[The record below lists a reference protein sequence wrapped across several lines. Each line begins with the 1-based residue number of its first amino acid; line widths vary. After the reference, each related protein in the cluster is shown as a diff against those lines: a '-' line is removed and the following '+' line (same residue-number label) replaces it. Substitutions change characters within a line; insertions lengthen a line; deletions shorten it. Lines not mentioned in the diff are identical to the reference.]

1 MIRTKTYSLRRR
13 LLLWLLVPLVALGL
27 IALADTYNEAVDTA
41 NAVSDRVLAGSALAI
56 AERVVVAENGSLEV
70 DIPYV
75 ALEMLT
81 SAAQDR
87 VFYRVDGPEGFIT
100 GYQALPVIDGLHP
113 EESGYSDSSFRGEP
127 IRLTSLSRAASTGAT
142 SIPFVV
148 TVAETT
154 IARTQLAQTI
164 LLRSALRLAILIGT
178 AAAIVWFA
186 VTFSLRPLYRLRDA
200 IAERNPDDLHPIEQ
214 SVPKEV
220 RGLVDTV
227 NSFMGR
233 LGSALGAMRHFTGN
247 ASHQLRTPLTIMRTQ
262 LALASRAHSLEEARR
277 AARIGDEAVA
287 HAERVIAQLLL
298 LAKVDQAASERLKSL
313 GAVNLT
319 ELAQTLTADRLAEIW
334 LDRNRAYYGDS
345 MGLPDGYRLGW
356 SYIPHFISTRFYTY
370 AYVFAHLV
378 TLALYA
384 RYREEGAPFAERYM
398 AFLAAGGS
406 AAPADLLRPLGVD
419 LVEFLGM
426 GARHPH
432 ALLRNDA
439 QAVLLEHGVDGA
451 GQAAAGRVG
460 LDDGEG
466 ALDGHGGCPWVL
478 CRFGGPDKRVGRR
491 AQPPPPACLPGISA
505 CGAGGSAA
513 RGGPRSCVKPRC
525 RPYDSGRG
533 PG

>member
-1 MIRTKTYSLRRR
+1 MARAKPYSLRRR

-27 IALADTYNEAVDTA
+27 VALADTYNEAVDTA

-56 AERVVVAENGSLEV
+56 AERVVVAEDGALEV

-87 VFYRVDGPEGFIT
+87 VFYRVDGPSGFIT
-100 GYQALPVIDGLHP
+100 GYQTLPIIEGLEQ
-113 EESGYSDSSFRGEP
+113 EESGYTDASFRGEP
-127 IRLTSLSRAASTGAT
+127 IRLTSLSRAASTGAS

-164 LLRSALRLAILIGT
+164 LLRSALRLAILIGS
-178 AAAIVWFA
+178 AAAIVWLA

-247 ASHQLRTPLTIMRTQ
+247 ASHQLRTPLTIIRTQ
-262 LALASRAHSLEEARR
+262 LALASRAHSLEEARQ

-298 LAKVDQAASERLKSL
+298 LAKVDEAASDRLKSL
-313 GAVNLT
+313 DAVDLT
-319 ELAQTLTADRLAEIW
+319 ALARQLTADRVTQAHAAGIDLGFEGEQALFVRGEPMLLSEMIRNLIENVLAYAGAGTEATVKV
-334 LDRNRAYYGDS
+334 LDQGADVVLEVEDTGPGIPATEMENVRQRFVRGREGDKPGAGL
-345 MGLPDGYRLGW
+345 GLP
-356 SYIPHFISTRFYTY
+356 I
-370 AYVFAHLV
+370 V
-378 TLALYA
+378 
-384 RYREEGAPFAERYM
+384 EEIAS
-398 AFLAAGGS
+398 L
-406 AAPADLLRPLGVD
+406 
-419 LVEFLGM
+419 
-426 GARHPH
+426 
-432 ALLRNDA
+432 
-439 QAVLLEHGVDGA
+439 
-451 GQAAAGRVG
+451 
-460 LDDGEG
+460 
-466 ALDGHGGCPWVL
+466 
-478 CRFGGPDKRVGRR
+478 FGGRLELL
-491 AQPPPPACLPGISA
+491 A
-505 CGAGGSAA
+505 GA
-513 RGGPRSCVKPRC
+513 
-525 RPYDSGRG
+525 DGRG
-533 PG
+533 LRVRVSFGKAEA

>member
-1 MIRTKTYSLRRR
+1 MARTKPYSLRSR

-27 IALADTYNEAVDTA
+27 VALADTYNEAVDTA

-56 AERVVVAENGSLEV
+56 AERVVVAEDGALEV

-87 VFYRVDGPEGFIT
+87 VFYRVDGPDGFIT
-100 GYQALPVIDGLHP
+100 GYQTLPVIEGLAQ
-113 EESGYSDSSFRGEP
+113 EESGYADASFRGEP

-148 TVAETT
+148 TIAETT

-164 LLRSALRLAILIGT
+164 LLRSALRLAILIGS
-178 AAAIVWFA
+178 AAAIVWLA

-247 ASHQLRTPLTIMRTQ
+247 ASHQLRTPLTIIRTQ

-298 LAKVDQAASERLKSL
+298 LAKVDEAASDRLKNL

-319 ELAQTLTADRLAEIW
+319 ELAQQLTADRVTQAHAAGIDLGFEGEAALHVRGEPMLLSEMIRNLIENVLAYAGSDAEATVKV
-334 LDRNRAYYGDS
+334 LDGGTEVVLEVEDTGPGIPASEMESVRQRFVRGREGDKPGAGL
-345 MGLPDGYRLGW
+345 GLPIVEEIASLFGGRLE
-356 SYIPHFISTRFYTY
+356 
-370 AYVFAHLV
+370 L
-378 TLALYA
+378 LA
-384 RYREEGAPFAERYM
+384 GT
-398 AFLAAGGS
+398 
-406 AAPADLLRPLGVD
+406 
-419 LVEFLGM
+419 
-426 GARHPH
+426 
-432 ALLRNDA
+432 
-439 QAVLLEHGVDGA
+439 
-451 GQAAAGRVG
+451 
-460 LDDGEG
+460 
-466 ALDGHGGCPWVL
+466 DGHGLRV
-478 CRFGGPDKRVGRR
+478 RVAFGKAEV
-491 AQPPPPACLPGISA
+491 
-505 CGAGGSAA
+505 
-513 RGGPRSCVKPRC
+513 
-525 RPYDSGRG
+525 
-533 PG
+533 

>member
-1 MIRTKTYSLRRR
+1 MIRTKIYSLRRR

-100 GYQALPVIDGLHP
+100 GYQALPVIHGLDQ

-164 LLRSALRLAILIGT
+164 LLRSALRLAILIGS

-233 LGSALGAMRHFTGN
+233 LGSTLGAMRHFTGN

-319 ELAQTLTADRLAEIW
+319 ELAQTLTADRVTHAHAAGIDLGFDGEDALFVRGEPMLLSEMIRNLIENALAYAGSGAEATVKV
-334 LDRNRAYYGDS
+334 LREGDDVVLEVEDTGPGIPEAELETVRQRFVRGRLGDKPGAGL
-345 MGLPDGYRLGW
+345 GLPIVEEIASLFGGRL
-356 SYIPHFISTRFYTY
+356 
-370 AYVFAHLV
+370 
-378 TLALYA
+378 
-384 RYREEGAPFAERYM
+384 E
-398 AFLAAGGS
+398 LAAG
-406 AAPADLLRPLGVD
+406 A
-419 LVEFLGM
+419 E
-426 GARHPH
+426 
-432 ALLRNDA
+432 
-439 QAVLLEHGVDGA
+439 
-451 GQAAAGRVG
+451 
-460 LDDGEG
+460 
-466 ALDGHGGCPWVL
+466 
-478 CRFGGPDKRVGRR
+478 
-491 AQPPPPACLPGISA
+491 
-505 CGAGGSAA
+505 
-513 RGGPRSCVKPRC
+513 
-525 RPYDSGRG
+525 GRG
-533 PG
+533 LSVRVVFAAVEG

>member
-1 MIRTKTYSLRRR
+1 MPRTRLYSLRRR
-13 LLLWLLVPLVALGL
+13 LLLWLLVPLVTIGL
-27 IALADTYNEAVDTA
+27 IALADTYREAVDTA

-56 AERVVVAENGSLEV
+56 AERVVVAEDGALEV

-87 VFYRVDGPEGFIT
+87 VFYRVDGPDGFIT
-100 GYQALPVIDGLHP
+100 GYQTLPVIEGLDQ
-113 EESGYSDSSFRGEP
+113 EESGYADASFRGEP

-148 TVAETT
+148 TIAETT

-164 LLRSALRLAILIGT
+164 LLRSALRLAILIGS

-247 ASHQLRTPLTIMRTQ
+247 ASHQLRTPLTIIRTQ

-298 LAKVDQAASERLKSL
+298 LAKVDEAATDRLKNL
-313 GAVNLT
+313 GAVDLT
-319 ELAQTLTADRLAEIW
+319 ELARQLTADRVTQAHAAGIDLGFEGEEALYLRGEPMLLSEMIRNLIENALSYAGSGAEATVKV
-334 LDRNRAYYGDS
+334 LDGGTDVVLEVEDTGPGIPASELESVRQRFVRGREGDKPGAGL
-345 MGLPDGYRLGW
+345 GLP
-356 SYIPHFISTRFYTY
+356 I
-370 AYVFAHLV
+370 V
-378 TLALYA
+378 
-384 RYREEGAPFAERYM
+384 EEIAS
-398 AFLAAGGS
+398 L
-406 AAPADLLRPLGVD
+406 
-419 LVEFLGM
+419 
-426 GARHPH
+426 
-432 ALLRNDA
+432 
-439 QAVLLEHGVDGA
+439 
-451 GQAAAGRVG
+451 
-460 LDDGEG
+460 
-466 ALDGHGGCPWVL
+466 
-478 CRFGGPDKRVGRR
+478 FGGRLEL
-491 AQPPPPACLPGISA
+491 LPGA
-505 CGAGGSAA
+505 
-513 RGGPRSCVKPRC
+513 
-525 RPYDSGRG
+525 DGRG
-533 PG
+533 LRVRVAFGKAEG

>member
-1 MIRTKTYSLRRR
+1 MARTKPYSLRSR

-27 IALADTYNEAVDTA
+27 VALADTYNEAVDTA

-56 AERVVVAENGSLEV
+56 AERVVVAEDGALEV

-87 VFYRVDGPEGFIT
+87 VFYRVDGPDGFIT
-100 GYQALPVIDGLHP
+100 GYQTLPVIEGLAQ
-113 EESGYSDSSFRGEP
+113 EESGYADASFRGEP

-148 TVAETT
+148 TIAETT

-164 LLRSALRLAILIGT
+164 LLRSALRLAILIGS
-178 AAAIVWFA
+178 AAAIVWLA

-247 ASHQLRTPLTIMRTQ
+247 ASHQLRTPLTIIRTQ

-298 LAKVDQAASERLKSL
+298 LAKVDEAASDRLKNL

-319 ELAQTLTADRLAEIW
+319 ELAQQLTADRVTQAHAAGIDLGFEGEAALHVRGEPMLLSEMIRNLIENVLAYAGSDAEATVKV
-334 LDRNRAYYGDS
+334 LDGGTEVVLEVEDTGPGIPASEMESVRQRFVRGREGDKPGAGL
-345 MGLPDGYRLGW
+345 GLP
-356 SYIPHFISTRFYTY
+356 I
-370 AYVFAHLV
+370 V
-378 TLALYA
+378 
-384 RYREEGAPFAERYM
+384 EEIAS
-398 AFLAAGGS
+398 L
-406 AAPADLLRPLGVD
+406 
-419 LVEFLGM
+419 
-426 GARHPH
+426 
-432 ALLRNDA
+432 
-439 QAVLLEHGVDGA
+439 
-451 GQAAAGRVG
+451 
-460 LDDGEG
+460 
-466 ALDGHGGCPWVL
+466 
-478 CRFGGPDKRVGRR
+478 FGGQLELL
-491 AQPPPPACLPGISA
+491 A
-505 CGAGGSAA
+505 GAE
-513 RGGPRSCVKPRC
+513 
-525 RPYDSGRG
+525 GRG
-533 PG
+533 LRVRVAFGKAEG

>member
-1 MIRTKTYSLRRR
+1 MARTRPYSLRRR
-13 LLLWLLVPLVALGL
+13 LLLWLLVPLVAIGL
-27 IALADTYNEAVDTA
+27 IALIDTYREAVDTA

-56 AERVVVAENGSLEV
+56 AERVVVAENGALEV

-100 GYQALPVIDGLHP
+100 GYQTLPVIAGLGQ
-113 EESGYSDSSFRGEP
+113 EESGYSDAAFRGEP
-127 IRLTSLSRAASTGAT
+127 IRLTSLARAASTGAT

-164 LLRSALRLAILIGT
+164 LLRSALRLAILIGS
-178 AAAIVWFA
+178 AAAIVWMA
-186 VTFSLRPLYRLRDA
+186 VTFSLQPLYRLRDA

-247 ASHQLRTPLTIMRTQ
+247 ASHQLRTPLTIIRTQ
-262 LALASRAHSLEEARR
+262 LALSARAHSLEEARR

-313 GAVNLT
+313 GAVDLT
-319 ELAQTLTADRLAEIW
+319 ELARTLTADRITQAHAAGIDLGFEGEDPLFVRGEPMLLGEMIRNLIENALAYAGSSAEATVKVLRAGDEII
-334 LDRNRAYYGDS
+334 LEVEDTGPGIPAAELETVRQRFVRGRSGDRPGAGL
-345 MGLPDGYRLGW
+345 GLP
-356 SYIPHFISTRFYTY
+356 I
-370 AYVFAHLV
+370 V
-378 TLALYA
+378 
-384 RYREEGAPFAERYM
+384 EEIAS
-398 AFLAAGGS
+398 L
-406 AAPADLLRPLGVD
+406 
-419 LVEFLGM
+419 
-426 GARHPH
+426 
-432 ALLRNDA
+432 
-439 QAVLLEHGVDGA
+439 
-451 GQAAAGRVG
+451 
-460 LDDGEG
+460 
-466 ALDGHGGCPWVL
+466 
-478 CRFGGPDKRVGRR
+478 FGGR
-491 AQPPPPACLPGISA
+491 LELSA
-505 CGAGGSAA
+505 GAGG
-513 RGGPRSCVKPRC
+513 RGLRVRVVFTGSE
-525 RPYDSGRG
+525 G
-533 PG
+533 